1 MKPQNVKPYPQALK
15 ELIGRKSYILSKAHA
30 LEEIGIPE
38 TVQPFW
44 LSAAAYEEQIAPQLD
59 LLGRE
64 LEGAVHRISAASC
77 YQKAGQLS
85 RAVNLYR
92 AALAGPLRDNTRQD
106 VEKMLKDCLIALTH
120 QPEKPIT
127 PMPEIGWG
135 SE

>member
-1 MKPQNVKPYPQALK
+1 MNPQNVKPYPEALK
-15 ELIGRKSYILSKAHA
+15 ELMGRKSYILSKAHA
-30 LEEIGIPE
+30 LEKFGIQE

-92 AALAGPLRDNTRQD
+92 AALAGPLRDNTRRD
-106 VEKMLKDCLIALTH
+106 VEKMLSDCLIALTH
-120 QPEKPIT
+120 QPEKPVTAI
-127 PMPEIGWG
+127 PEIA
-135 SE
+135 

>member
-1 MKPQNVKPYPQALK
+1 MNPQNVKPYPEALK
-15 ELIGRKSYILSKAHA
+15 ELMGRKSYILSKAHV
-30 LEEIGIPE
+30 LEELGIPE

-106 VEKMLKDCLIALTH
+106 VEKMLSDCLIALTH
-120 QPEKPIT
+120 QPEKPVTAI
-127 PMPEIGWG
+127 PEIA
-135 SE
+135 

>member
-1 MKPQNVKPYPQALK
+1 MNPQNVIPYPEALK
-15 ELIGRKSYILSKAHA
+15 ELMGRKSYILSKAHV
-30 LEEIGIPE
+30 LEELGIPE

-106 VEKMLKDCLIALTH
+106 VEKMLSDCLSALTH
-120 QPEKPIT
+120 QLEKPVTAI
-127 PMPEIGWG
+127 PEIA
-135 SE
+135 

>member
-1 MKPQNVKPYPQALK
+1 MNPQNVKPYPEALK
-15 ELIGRKSYILSKAHA
+15 ELMGRKSYILSKAHA
-30 LEEIGIPE
+30 LEKFGIPE

-106 VEKMLKDCLIALTH
+106 VEKMLSDCLIALTH
-120 QPEKPIT
+120 QPEKPVTAI
-127 PMPEIGWG
+127 PEIA
-135 SE
+135 

>member
-1 MKPQNVKPYPQALK
+1 MNPQNVKPYPEALK
-15 ELIGRKSYILSKAHA
+15 ELMGRKSYILSKAHA
-30 LEEIGIPE
+30 LEEFGIPE

-106 VEKMLKDCLIALTH
+106 VEKMLSDCLIALTH
-120 QPEKPIT
+120 QPEKPVTAI
-127 PMPEIGWG
+127 PEIA
-135 SE
+135 

>member
-1 MKPQNVKPYPQALK
+1 MNPQNVKPYPEALK
-15 ELIGRKSYILSKAHA
+15 ELMGRKSYILSKAHV
-30 LEEIGIPE
+30 LEELGIPE

-106 VEKMLKDCLIALTH
+106 VEKMLSDCLSALTH
-120 QPEKPIT
+120 QPEKPVTAI
-127 PMPEIGWG
+127 PEIA
-135 SE
+135 